1 RTRVNLLQGHRLE
14 REDGHRVFQHFAR
27 EATPF
32 AANFFTH
39 DDENKVYVTVE
50 AVETGFSEVIDVS
63 VPGSHSFIAN
73 GFGNHNTCNF
83 PATATEDDVAK
94 AYMLAWEL
102 GCKGLTVYVT
112 GTREKVVLE
121 TKATLEAKQ
130 EAYATTQQTDDLN
143 GHLIKKP
150 RPRKLRGY
158 TYKQATP
165 LGTAYVNVT
174 EDEEGHPFEVFLNV
188 GKGGSDTSA
197 AAEAIGRLISLV
209 LRLPSP
215 RSPEERLRE
224 VVAELSD
231 IGGGR
236 TLGFGAQRV
245 ASLPDGVAQALA
257 EHLGHPPVSAPP
269 LSSDPAGNGAASF
282 TDNYCPE
289 CGQATLVREEGCRKC
304 HTCGFSEC

>member
-1 RTRVNLLQGHRLE
+1 
-14 REDGHRVFQHFAR
+14 
-27 EATPF
+27 
-32 AANFFTH
+32 
-39 DDENKVYVTVE
+39 
-50 AVETGFSEVIDVS
+50 
-63 VPGSHSFIAN
+63 
-73 GFGNHNTCNF
+73 
-83 PATATEDDVAK
+83 
-94 AYMLAWEL
+94 MMAWEL

-121 TKATLEAKQ
+121 TQETLEARQKDNTAQ
-130 EAYATTQQTDDLN
+130 PADDLN

-150 RPRKLRGY
+150 RPRRLQGH

-165 LGTAYVNVT
+165 LGTAYVNIT

-215 RSPEERLRE
+215 RSPEERLLE
-224 VVAELSD
+224 VVDELSD

-236 TLGFGAQRV
+236 TLGFGADRV
-245 ASLPDGVAQALA
+245 SSLPDGVAQALA
-257 EHLGHPPVSAPP
+257 EYLGHTPVRVPALSSHLG
-269 LSSDPAGNGAASF
+269 GNGAADF
-282 TDNYCPE
+282 TGDYCPD

-304 HTCGFSEC
+304 YTCGFSEC